1 MNKMLVTAAAL
12 AVVLPM
18 SALAADDH
26 VVARPESLEW
36 SAGPPSLPRGA
47 QIAIVSG
54 DPSKEGLYVL
64 RLKLTAGSKLP
75 PHMHRRRERD
85 RDLGHVQHRNGRQVR
100 RQQGPQLKAGSFAKA
115 PKGMAHYAWF
125 RRIPSSKSTGS
136 DRPASPTSIRPTT
149 RVRSRR
155 IRKRASA
162 AGPAAQALALLIVFF
177 SSRPLFGGGLYT
189 MPSSFIPSG
198 SVK

>member
-26 VVARPESLEW
+26 VVARPDSLKW

-64 RLKLTAGSKLP
+64 RLKVPAGFKVP
-75 PHMHRRRERD
+75 PHMHPQDENVTVISGTFNIAMGD
-85 RDLGHVQHRNGRQVR
+85 KFDDSK
-100 RQQGPQLKAGSFAKA
+100 GPQLKAGSFAKA
-115 PKGMAHYAWF
+115 PKGMAHFAWF
-125 RRIPSSKSTGS
+125 PEETVIQIHGL
-136 DRPASPTSIRPTT
+136 
-149 RVRSRR
+149 
-155 IRKRASA
+155 
-162 AGPAAQALALLIVFF
+162 GPAGITYINPADDPRKQ
-177 SSRPLFGGGLYT
+177 
-189 MPSSFIPSG
+189 
-198 SVK
+198 